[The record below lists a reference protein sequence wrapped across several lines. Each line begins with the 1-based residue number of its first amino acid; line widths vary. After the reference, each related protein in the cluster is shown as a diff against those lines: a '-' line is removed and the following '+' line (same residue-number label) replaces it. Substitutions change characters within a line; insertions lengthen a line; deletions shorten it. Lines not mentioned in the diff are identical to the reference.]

1 MSCTTTKRKEKRM
14 QVDDKKLKE
23 MEEKLAK
30 YEKMK
35 ATSKKAYERRN
46 ARITLMLDKAKK
58 ANIKVSDGEVDAYLK
73 LK

>member
-1 MSCTTTKRKEKRM
+1 M
-14 QVDDKKLKE
+14 QVDDKKYKE
-23 MEEKLAK
+23 LVEKEVK

-58 ANIKVSDGEVDAYLK
+58 ANIKVSDSEVDAYLK
-73 LK
+73 SK